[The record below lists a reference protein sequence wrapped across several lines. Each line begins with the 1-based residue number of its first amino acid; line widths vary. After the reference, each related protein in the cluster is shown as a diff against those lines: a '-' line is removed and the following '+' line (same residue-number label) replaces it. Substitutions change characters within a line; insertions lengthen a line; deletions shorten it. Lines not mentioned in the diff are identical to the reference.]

1 MVVTVVSIRELS
13 PEFRK
18 GPLEGTLSYGQE
30 PQQGLQQPYPG
41 PREGPGEAHVGT
53 RDEGVELC
61 GDKAQ
66 RARGTVSTG
75 GRAGCTAQPCFVGS
89 TGPYAV
95 RPV

>member
-1 MVVTVVSIRELS
+1 MVVTTVSVRELS

-18 GPLEGTLSYGQE
+18 GPLAGTLSCGQE

-41 PREGPGEAHVGT
+41 SREGPGETLGT

-61 GDKAQ
+61 GNKAQ
-66 RARGTVSTG
+66 RARGMVGTE

-89 TGPYAV
+89 AGPYAV